1 MAEVVALAMPF
12 FGVIL
17 VGFLCGRLIKIEEAG
32 LKWMNFFIVYV
43 ALPPLFFKL
52 VSETPI
58 SELANG
64 RFILATTLSTLAVY
78 LLAYVIGR
86 RIGPDQRAA
95 TIQGVLGAYSNI
107 GYMGPGLTLATL
119 GPAAATPTALIFVF
133 DNALIFALTP
143 LLIGVSESGSKRF
156 LATLWAIFVK
166 VVTHPFN
173 IATALGVL
181 SAWSGVKPP
190 HAVDQMLVSLKGAA
204 APVALFALGVT
215 VALRPVKTFPLELLM
230 HLPIKLLL
238 HPLLVW
244 VMISWIADV
253 PPVWTYTAML
263 MAALPPALNVYVMA
277 RQYDAYV
284 DRASA
289 AILIGTLASTLTLTT
304 LMFLISH
311 TYLPAD
317 LFP

>member
-1 MAEVVALAMPF
+1 MAEVLALSLPF
-12 FGVIL
+12 FGMIL
-17 VGFLCGRLIKIEEAG
+17 IGFLCGKSIRIDEAG
-32 LKWMNFFIVYV
+32 LGWMNFFIVYV
-43 ALPPLFFKL
+43 ALPPMFYKL
-52 VSETPI
+52 VAETPVA
-58 SELANG
+58 ELANG
-64 RFILATTLSTLAVY
+64 RFILATTLSTLIVY
-78 LLAYVIGR
+78 LLAYAVGR
-86 RIGPDQRAA
+86 KVGPDQRAA

-143 LLIGVSESGSKRF
+143 LLIGIAESGSKGMGS
-156 LATLWAIFVK
+156 TLWTIIRK
-166 VVTHPFN
+166 IVTHPFN

-181 SAWSGVKPP
+181 SAWSGWRPP
-190 HAVDQMLVSLKGAA
+190 HAIDQVLVSLRGAA

-215 VALRPVKTFPLELLM
+215 VALRPVRGAPRELAI

-244 VMISWIADV
+244 LLISLLADV

-284 DRASA
+284 ERASS
-289 AILIGTLASTLTLTT
+289 AILIGTLISTVTLTT
-304 LMFLISH
+304 LMFLVANA
-311 TYLPAD
+311 YLPAD
-317 LFP
+317 LIP

>member
-1 MAEVVALAMPF
+1 
-12 FGVIL
+12 
-17 VGFLCGRLIKIEEAG
+17 
-32 LKWMNFFIVYV
+32 MNFFIVYM
-43 ALPPLFFKL
+43 ALPPMFFKL
-52 VSETPI
+52 VSETPVR
-58 SELANG
+58 ELANG
-64 RFILATTLSTLAVY
+64 AFILATTTSTFLVY
-78 LLAYVIGR
+78 LLAYLIGR
-86 RIGPDQRAA
+86 RVGPDNRAA
-95 TIQGVLGAYSNI
+95 AIQGVLGAYSNI

-119 GPAAATPTALIFVF
+119 GAAAATPTALIFVF

-143 LLIGVSESGSKRF
+143 LLIGLAEAGAGSLPR
-156 LATLWAIFVK
+156 TLWSIVVR

-181 SAWSGVKPP
+181 ASWSGIKPP
-190 HAVDQMLVSLKGAA
+190 HAIDQVLVSLKGAA

-215 VALRPVKTFPLELLM
+215 VALRPVKGFPAELAL

-244 VMISWIADV
+244 VMISLIADV

-263 MAALPPALNVYVMA
+263 MAALPPALNVFVMA

-284 DRASA
+284 ERAST
-289 AILIGTLASTLTLTT
+289 AILVGTLVSTITLTL
-304 LMFLISH
+304 LMFLVSH
-311 TYLPAD
+311 AYLPAD